1 MILILSI
8 LLINISL
15 AELIQP
21 ENEKNINYTHV
32 LFEWT
37 QEENAYSYNIEIDI
51 SETFNSSSLV
61 SLENESLIYI
71 DKENLDWET
80 TYFWRVRPIF
90 SDSENGPWSETY
102 NFTIGQTRSE
112 AYALASPNIDSYSD
126 GITIFSSFFN
136 YFSAAI
142 DKDGN
147 EIWNTGL
154 NDIVYYNT
162 DLYGQLFGCY
172 VNNDIENYLPGIEFS
187 LDSEFIWEEPNDEF
201 LHHEI
206 MQLPNGNYMG
216 LVETSVNGPIPI
228 GPWTNLYRILQ
239 KQNRDREGHDDGR
252 KKAIASPRL

>member
-32 LFEWT
+32 LFEWA

-71 DKENLDWET
+71 DKENLDWGT

-136 YFSAAI
+136 Y
-142 DKDGN
+142 
-147 EIWNTGL
+147 
-154 NDIVYYNT
+154 
-162 DLYGQLFGCY
+162 
-172 VNNDIENYLPGIEFS
+172 
-187 LDSEFIWEEPNDEF
+187 
-201 LHHEI
+201 
-206 MQLPNGNYMG
+206 
-216 LVETSVNGPIPI
+216 
-228 GPWTNLYRILQ
+228 
-239 KQNRDREGHDDGR
+239 
-252 KKAIASPRL
+252 